1 MKSYIKGKYKKAIFT
16 SDKGYFIGLF
26 HLDETD
32 NDVLSNFV
40 DKTITF
46 TGYFHELNEGDTYIF
61 HGEEVEHPRY
71 GLQFNV
77 TEYEKVKPEDKDGV
91 IEFLSSSLFPKVGK
105 KLATSIV
112 EVLGDKCLDKI
123 LEDKSILNL
132 VPKITTKKIDL
143 IYDNLL
149 KYDESHQVIVYLTLV
164 VQESYLG

>member
-32 NDVLSNFV
+32 NDVLSDFI

-61 HGEEVEHPRY
+61 RGEEVDHPRY

-77 TEYEKVKPEDKDGV
+77 SEYEKVKPEDKDGV

-112 EVLGDKCLDKI
+112 EVL
-123 LEDKSILNL
+123 
-132 VPKITTKKIDL
+132 
-143 IYDNLL
+143 
-149 KYDESHQVIVYLTLV
+149 
-164 VQESYLG
+164 